1 MGYVAAFKKQ
11 DFSTPAAIVITETAV
26 DVLIFPFVD
35 PGGDERLLIA
45 AHVSLDLWKANAKIE
60 HNCLV
65 LLAYLAF
72 ADLKQYKI
80 ILSTAKDHEKM
91 RRVEISTDT
100 TSWQQQLE
108 EKNKQLQ
115 EAMQEKHKAMQEKH
129 KAMQE
134 KHKAMQE
141 KHKAMQE
148 MQEKDKAMQEK
159 DKAMQEAMMQVQEA
173 MQEKD
178 KQIREL
184 KRKSESESELEG
196 KV

>member
-11 DFSTPAAIVITETAV
+11 EFPTPAAIVITETAV

-35 PGGDERLLIA
+35 TGGDDRLLIA
-45 AHVSLDLWKANAKIE
+45 AHVSLDLWKADTKIE

-80 ILSTAKDHEKM
+80 VLSTAKDHEKM

-108 EKNKQLQ
+108 QSKIALALERKEKDKVIQEN
-115 EAMQEKHKAMQEKH
+115 EAMQE
-129 KAMQE
+129 
-134 KHKAMQE
+134 
-141 KHKAMQE
+141 
-148 MQEKDKAMQEK
+148 
-159 DKAMQEAMMQVQEA
+159 
-173 MQEKD
+173 
-178 KQIREL
+178 QIRQL
-184 KRKSESESELEG
+184 KRKLESESELEG

>member
-11 DFSTPAAIVITETAV
+11 EFPTPAAIVITETAV

-35 PGGDERLLIA
+35 TGGDDRLLIA
-45 AHVSLDLWKANAKIE
+45 AHVSLDLWKADTKIE

-80 ILSTAKDHEKM
+80 VLSTAKDHEKM

-108 EKNKQLQ
+108 QSNKQLQ
-115 EAMQEKHKAMQEKH
+115 EAMQLI
-129 KAMQE
+129 
-134 KHKAMQE
+134 
-141 KHKAMQE
+141 
-148 MQEKDKAMQEK
+148 QEKDKVIQEN
-159 DKAMQEAMMQVQEA
+159 DRVQEA
-173 MQEKD
+173 MQE
-178 KQIREL
+178 QIRQL
-184 KRKSESESELEG
+184 KRKSESESESELEG

>member
-115 EAMQEKHKAMQEKH
+115 EKDKAMQEAMQEKDKA
-129 KAMQE
+129 
-134 KHKAMQE
+134 
-141 KHKAMQE
+141 

-159 DKAMQEAMMQVQEA
+159 DKAMQEAM
-173 MQEKD
+173 QEKD
-178 KQIREL
+178 KQIRQL
-184 KRKSESESELEG
+184 KRKSESESKLEG

>member
-115 EAMQEKHKAMQEKH
+115 EAMQEKDKAMQEKD
-129 KAMQE
+129 KAI
-134 KHKAMQE
+134 
-141 KHKAMQE
+141 
-148 MQEKDKAMQEK
+148 QEKDKAMQEK
-159 DKAMQEAMMQVQEA
+159 DKAMQEAMQEAMQVQEA

-178 KQIREL
+178 KQIRQL